1 MDIDSRKFSHPHL
14 TANGEPRACIA
25 LTAIKTLWFNT
36 GTQCNLSCQNC
47 YIESSPSNN
56 RLSYISL
63 TQVQQFLN
71 EIQVEGHPTEEIGLT
86 GGEPFMNPDIMVIMA
101 EILRRGFKLLVLSN
115 AMRPM
120 LKHQQALLRLHQ
132 HYPGRLQIRVSMD
145 HHRAD
150 LHEQERGA
158 KSCEP
163 MLEGLKWLNSNG
175 FTIAIAGRTRWGD
188 ANLREGYAELFA
200 RLGLSIDAHN
210 PQQLVLFPEMD
221 QNSPVPE
228 ITSACWGKLGL
239 DPEQIMCASSR
250 MVVVHRGDNQPSVQ
264 ACTLLA
270 YDQRFNLGATLAE
283 ADTEVPLN
291 HPHCARFCVLGGG
304 SCAPVTETGQ
314 ADPPTS

>member
-1 MDIDSRKFSHPHL
+1 MDIDNRTFSHPHL
-14 TANGEPRACIA
+14 TASGEPRASIA

-36 GTQCNLSCQNC
+36 GTQCNLSCKNC

-63 TQVQQFLN
+63 TQVQQFLT
-71 EIQVEGHPTEEIGLT
+71 EIQTGNHPTEEIGLT

-101 EILRRGFKLLVLSN
+101 EILRRGFKLLVLTN

-132 HYPGRLQIRVSMD
+132 HYPGQLQIRVSID
-145 HHRAD
+145 HHLAEH
-150 LHEQERGA
+150 HEQERGP
-158 KSCEP
+158 KSWEP
-163 MLEGLKWLNSNG
+163 MLEGLAWLHSNG
-175 FTIAIAGRTRWGD
+175 FSIAIAGRTRWGD

-200 RLGLSIDAHN
+200 RLGLPIDAYN

-221 QNSPVPE
+221 QDSQVPE
-228 ITSACWGKLGL
+228 ITDACWDKLGV

-250 MVVVHRGDNQPSVQ
+250 MVVVHRGDDQPSVQ

-283 ADTEVPLN
+283 ANTGVPLN

-304 SCAPVTETGQ
+304 SCTSVTASDP
-314 ADPPTS
+314 ADR